1 MSFSFEKSFELALK
15 ECVRQNKKWGAN
27 RGLDNHLW
35 NTILTE
41 ETGEVAKE
49 VLERDAEKMT
59 TELIECMAVI
69 MQWLKDK
76 GVVIEISG

>member
-1 MSFSFEKSFELALK
+1 MSLSFEESYLLALK
-15 ECVRQNKKWGAN
+15 ECDRQNKKWGAN

-49 VLERDAEKMT
+49 VLERADEKMT
-59 TELIECMAVI
+59 EELIQSMAVI

-76 GVVIEISG
+76 GVVIEVDS